1 MCTLLDC
8 MWLLSLALREI
19 TECVC
24 GRQVS
29 AGAGYPW
36 KQDRTWTHHR
46 LLHCHHAWGG
56 GGSNPRERPYCRPQQ
71 AVPQTQ
77 SVWKHLPQQVRRVY
91 VFTVLC
97 NGSTEGAR
105 CRWNRRDYV
114 REGMQG
120 RRDSRTF
127 FSSQEFQ
134 VPVPNFREGRP
145 FPYLWKN
152 GERERYR
159 PRQWWKLMYSDRIC
173 SVRKF
178 KVEVRGLH
186 GPSGQRQTSEV
197 TDIVGLRGPVRETF
211 KFFPPL
217 CLLSGLPDFCVRFST
232 DVNQERSQMF
242 YNKVL
247 LAAGNMDTQPRRDRN
262 WQYCSWGSDVKFL
275 VPIFQQSPSAGCVR
289 ERSCVSPLASTSCSR
304 NRWAR

>member
-1 MCTLLDC
+1 MHGEVEGVIPGNALIVDPNKPFRKLNPFGNTFLNRWEEFIYSQCC
-8 MWLLSLALREI
+8 VMVPLREPDADEI
-19 TECVC
+19 DGTMWERECREEEIAERFLVHRNFKSLCQISERGGPFLIC
-24 GRQVS
+24 G
-29 AGAGYPW
+29 
-36 KQDRTWTHHR
+36 
-46 LLHCHHAWGG
+46 
-56 GGSNPRERPYCRPQQ
+56 
-71 AVPQTQ
+71 
-77 SVWKHLPQQVRRVY
+77 
-91 VFTVLC
+91 
-97 NGSTEGAR
+97 
-105 CRWNRRDYV
+105 
-114 REGMQG
+114 
-120 RRDSRTF
+120 
-127 FSSQEFQ
+127 
-134 VPVPNFREGRP
+134 
-145 FPYLWKN
+145 KN

-247 LAAGNMDTQPRRDRN
+247 LAAGNVDTQPRRDRN
-262 WQYCSWGSDVKFL
+262 WQYHCSWGSDVKFL